1 MGQELGAGQPARAH
15 MLPQPGLLSCKATP
29 LPALRTKLLPYAIPP
44 WLWGGTLLTALAKL
58 CCPVEEA
65 AWTLASGKPALQS
78 QLHDLGQTTSSL
90 RAFFVNQGCRATPG
104 AVARLNEMTSMTG
117 CSMVLLAHSRCSGPP
132 ASLCCYGSLFSL

>member
-15 MLPQPGLLSCKATP
+15 MLPQPDLLSCKATP

-44 WLWGGTLLTALAKL
+44 WLWGGTLLTADAR
-58 CCPVEEA
+58 VHA
-65 AWTLASGKPALQS
+65 ASST
-78 QLHDLGQTTSSL
+78 GQHTSSL